1 MNAAIKLK
9 SNLQKEIA
17 FRDIKKFLSE
27 KFLYQKDID
36 CINILLNIYN
46 IEESVENIF
55 PRYLSL
61 SHLRKDI
68 VKLYRGKEGI
78 ELISKNLSSLIHDD
92 INRFELYL
100 YLEGYRFG
108 FRAVKLANRLE
119 ELALRHLAL
128 DEFYSR
134 KKLFNYELKNKD
146 ILLFK
151 KQIFNELRKDTDIHY
166 YIKEIIKGM
175 DKNLLRDKIANLNA
189 HLDLQLVMDEENS
202 EVKFKLMNSYLSKSE
217 IIALNRK
224 IIKFLYVDGY
234 RVFQNA
240 FWDGVND
247 KVMKR
252 YK

>member
-1 MNAAIKLK
+1 MNTAIKIK
-9 SNLQKEIA
+9 SIPQNGIA

-46 IEESVENIF
+46 IEESIENIF

-61 SHLRKDI
+61 AHLRKDI
-68 VKLYRGKEGI
+68 IKLYRDKAGI

-108 FRAVKLANRLE
+108 FHAIKFANRLE
-119 ELALRHLAL
+119 ELALRNLSI
-128 DEFYSR
+128 DELYSR
-134 KKLFNYELKNKD
+134 RKLFNYEMKNKE

-151 KQIFNELRKDTDIHY
+151 KQIFCELKRDDNIRY

-175 DKNLLRDKIANLNA
+175 DKNLLRDKIADLNS
-189 HLDLQLVMDEENS
+189 HLDLQLVIDDKDS
-202 EVKFKLMNSYLSKSE
+202 EIKFKVMNSYLSKME
-217 IIALNRK
+217 IVTLNKK
-224 IIKFLYVDGY
+224 IIKFLYADGH

-252 YK
+252 YQ